1 MERGLGKLVD
11 MHTPALSSESK
22 NDWKYS
28 DAANV
33 LYSQIKLILGVR
45 SAMES
50 LEKTL
55 LSILDDIAKLYS
67 LKEKPVWL

>member
-1 MERGLGKLVD
+1 

-22 NDWKYS
+22 NDWKHS
-28 DAANV
+28 DAAKV

>member
-11 MHTPALSSESK
+11 MHTPALPSESK

-28 DAANV
+28 DAAKV